1 MFFLCFVCQN
11 SMNCLYPIF
20 MYSFFLYNIIFVMF
34 SFILHTKFHW
44 TVFILFYC
52 SAFVSFVN
60 INFNKVQ
67 FTSHRLI
74 FSHFIDLYLWYIATV
89 FSLPLCLSLVLL
101 HFWSLLLFSFLILP
115 KTLNPF
121 SSKNGQKLHGNYSVL
136 IAVKEMQIK
145 TALGISLTSI
155 RMIIVKKTN
164 NKSWWECRQKG
175 KITHS

>member
-1 MFFLCFVCQN
+1 MSKFNELSLPHFYVQLFPLQYYFCYVFFYFAYKISL
-11 SMNCLYPIF
+11 NCR
-20 MYSFFLYNIIFVMF
+20 
-34 SFILHTKFHW
+34 
-44 TVFILFYC
+44 LFYC

-74 FSHFIDLYLWYIATV
+74 FSHFIYLYLWYIATV

-121 SSKNGQKLHGNYSVL
+121 SSKNGQKVHGNYSVL

-155 RMIIVKKTN
+155 RMIIVKKIN
-164 NKSWWECRQKG
+164 NKSWWECKQKG